1 MFKGCGRI
9 LPKGILTILA
19 IALFTV
25 GGCDIDFGTG
35 GDDNGGG
42 GGGGGGDEIETIQ
55 GSVIDVITEE
65 PLEGILVDVS
75 VDGLDLENGV
85 TDDTGFFSIEGP
97 IAGTALLEFTGESGM
112 LLGSYSVEIFPSAT
126 VELGDIILENGV
138 VELQNTN
145 PEVTFNAEV
154 IQNNCTGNS
163 GSMQVEARNDQDDLT
178 VVVQISPSTD
188 LIIDGDDV
196 DCEDMRVG
204 RSVEVQGD
212 LVSSS
217 TVDASRVEIE

>member
-42 GGGGGGDEIETIQ
+42 GGGNQIETIQ
-55 GSVIDVITEE
+55 GSVTDVIPEE

-75 VDGLDLENGV
+75 VDGLNLENGV

-126 VELGDIILENGV
+126 VELGDILLENGV
-138 VELQNTN
+138 VQLQNTN

-163 GSMQVEARNDQDDLT
+163 GSMQVEARNDQDNLT
-178 VVVQISPSTD
+178 VVVQVSPSTD

-196 DCEDMRVG
+196 NCEDMTVG
-204 RSVEVQGD
+204 RNVEVQGE

-217 TVDASRVEIE
+217 TIDASRIEI

>member
-42 GGGGGGDEIETIQ
+42 GGGGGNQIETIQ
-55 GSVIDVITEE
+55 GSVTDVIPEE

-75 VDGLDLENGV
+75 VDGLNLENGV

-126 VELGDIILENGV
+126 VELGDILLENGV
-138 VELQNTN
+138 VQLQNTN

-163 GSMQVEARNDQDDLT
+163 GSMQVEARNDQDNLT
-178 VVVQISPSTD
+178 VVVQVSPSTD

-196 DCEDMRVG
+196 NCEDMTVG
-204 RSVEVQGD
+204 RNVEVQGE

-217 TVDASRVEIE
+217 TIDASRIEI